1 MNPEQPVPPTRPN
14 AGKMWTTPRVALAA
28 LVLALVAVVASP
40 GCNPTDSTAN
50 VSNAPPAPNA
60 TPAARR
66 PAANTSPTPAAELS
80 GEVLN
85 AEMETL
91 DGKSFKL
98 ADQAGKVV
106 VMNLWATWC
115 GPCRAEIPEFIRIN
129 DEYKARGVEFVG
141 VTMEDDRGNTPE
153 AVSDFVKEYK
163 INYRIAWADEKTYSA
178 LLSPTY
184 GIPQTYVLGRDGRVF
199 KKFRGYNPQVGQWLR
214 AALDEALA
222 DKKV

>member
-1 MNPEQPVPPTRPN
+1 MNREQPVPPTPPS
-14 AGKMWTTPRVALAA
+14 AGKVWTTPRVALAA

-50 VSNAPPAPNA
+50 VSTAPPPPNA
-60 TPAARR
+60 SPAARR
-66 PAANTSPTPAAELS
+66 PAANATPTPTAELP
-80 GEVLN
+80 GEVLG
-85 AEMETL
+85 AEMKTL

-98 ADQAGKVV
+98 ADYAGKVV

-115 GPCRAEIPEFIRIN
+115 GPCRAEIPEFIVIN
-129 DEYKARGVEFVG
+129 DEYKDRGVEFVG
-141 VTMEDDRGNTPE
+141 VTYEDDRGNTPE
-153 AVSDFVKEYK
+153 AVKDFAREYK
-163 INYRIAWADEKTYSA
+163 INYRIAWADQDTYSA